1 MSNSHKPHLAV
12 PTERGSIHRIW
23 QLNGRVKW
31 QCSRSKHQYFVC
43 LVVHSIYQRIVL
55 NLWFGRSRGYSKLWE
70 FFRNL
75 KVDSLLE
82 YSTLGWAHKYA
93 SSRIEGQTSLI
104 WGGKVHF
111 LTLISTEIISGLV
124 AFEPVWTGSQK
135 TGARRT
141 SDWTMGPVPSSR
153 RTCDWTSVKFT

>member
-82 YSTLGWAHKYA
+82 YSTLGWAHKSWR
-93 SSRIEGQTSLI
+93 SSLV
-104 WGGKVHF
+104 K
-111 LTLISTEIISGLV
+111 GLWV
-124 AFEPVWTGSQK
+124 PGVPFRKLWPPRSKKKSWTYLNLSSFWMSESCRKRGYL
-135 TGARRT
+135 
-141 SDWTMGPVPSSR
+141 VPN
-153 RTCDWTSVKFT
+153 DEMV